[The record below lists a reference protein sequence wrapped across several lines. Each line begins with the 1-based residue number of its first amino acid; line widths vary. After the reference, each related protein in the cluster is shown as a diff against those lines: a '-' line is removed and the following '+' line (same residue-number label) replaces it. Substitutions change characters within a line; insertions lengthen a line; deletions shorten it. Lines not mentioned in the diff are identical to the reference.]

1 MSRKNKVR
9 EFDVQPCALTARPDL
24 TTCVVLGRALRFDY
38 KKDYISKH
46 SKSKSNQ
53 KSKSHSNSNPTSK
66 PRLTSKWKSPSWLEK
81 VPRNS
86 LRVTLTQAIFEHRRI
101 QDELVGQEMTN
112 IRENVVVRDT
122 DQEKM
127 ASSSRRRTFSPVK
140 SRRLKHRRASSGS
153 AETPKSIGNHKV
165 FRSIVV

>member
-1 MSRKNKVR
+1 MVFIRGTVDKSRKCEKCVRNKQAYVLSVAKEIER
-9 EFDVQPCALTARPDL
+9 EFDVQPGALKARPDL
-24 TTCVVLGRALRFDY
+24 PTCVVLGRALRFDY

-53 KSKSHSNSNPTSK
+53 KSKLHSNSNPTSK
-66 PRLTSKWKSPSWLEK
+66 PRLTSKWKSTSWLEK

-127 ASSSRRRTFSPVK
+127 ASSSRRRTF
-140 SRRLKHRRASSGS
+140 
-153 AETPKSIGNHKV
+153 
-165 FRSIVV
+165 